1 MRKRHTSK
9 GFLST
14 IERKFG
20 AVVVYRWYEPGPNG
34 EPREHKRV
42 LGLAKQFR
50 GDAAAWREVERLGLG
65 RRSEDGPRN
74 VKELVDHWLEKE
86 CSMDDSPESRRAFS
100 TKDTYRGYLRKW
112 IVPRWGEC
120 TLDEVKAISVEE
132 WLATLEKASG
142 EPMAAGSKKKIRDLM
157 HILYE
162 HAIRYEWT
170 DRNPISAVRQG
181 GQRQSTPVRL
191 DVDQLSRLIYQVLG
205 PRERTMVLLDF
216 GAGLRRGELG
226 GVKWQDIDFKEK
238 KLTPNR
244 SIVKQHVGSVKTEKS
259 KNPVPLDDDLI
270 EELLAW
276 RQQTAYAE
284 DGDYVFASPKMKGRQ
299 PYWMSRI
306 MQHHIKPAAAE
317 AGIAI
322 KGWHT
327 LRHSYTT
334 LLRQNNNDPKVV
346 QGLLRHNSIRV
357 TMDIY
362 DEAVSAEKQIAHQK
376 VLRLVTRK
384 QDRTV
389 MRTASEKGVAAT
401 A

>member
-1 MRKRHTSK
+1 
-9 GFLST
+9 
-14 IERKFG
+14 
-20 AVVVYRWYEPGPNG
+20 
-34 EPREHKRV
+34 
-42 LGLAKQFR
+42 
-50 GDAAAWREVERLGLG
+50 
-65 RRSEDGPRN
+65 
-74 VKELVDHWLEKE
+74 
-86 CSMDDSPESRRAFS
+86 
-100 TKDTYRGYLRKW
+100 
-112 IVPRWGEC
+112 
-120 TLDEVKAISVEE
+120 
-132 WLATLEKASG
+132 
-142 EPMAAGSKKKIRDLM
+142 MAAGSKKKIRDLM

-170 DRNPISAVRQG
+170 DRNPTSAVRQG

-191 DVDQLSRLIYQVLG
+191 
-205 PRERTMVLLDF
+205 
-216 GAGLRRGELG
+216 
-226 GVKWQDIDFKEK
+226 
-238 KLTPNR
+238 
-244 SIVKQHVGSVKTEKS
+244 
-259 KNPVPLDDDLI
+259 I

-276 RQQTAYAE
+276 RQKTAYAE
-284 DGDYVFASPKMKGRQ
+284 DGDYVFATPKMKGRQ

-306 MQHHIKPAAAE
+306 MQHHIKPAAAQ
-317 AGIAI
+317 AGIAS

-362 DEAVSAEKQIAHQK
+362 DEAVSAEKQMAHQK

-389 MRTASEKGVAAT
+389 MRTASERGIAAS